1 MKEMFSSFVRYIDGM
16 LFFYKL
22 LFSSCRQRPW
32 LRSLGTI
39 AVDGSLV
46 QTYIFRCVL
55 VDRLFI
61 YRFHRNIPSGK
72 DFICKKCYD
81 YHRSQMST
89 TGDVIN
95 MCNRVANFFQP
106 LMPNSS
112 HFTTK
117 RLKNAKNIAQ
127 VKQLSYGYH
136 HHIYFPT
143 QTQQKSQKI
152 AIQLEGCQRSH

>member
-1 MKEMFSSFVRYIDGM
+1 M
-16 LFFYKL
+16 LSTHDLKFQVN
-22 LFSSCRQRPW
+22 RHH
-32 LRSLGTI
+32 GTI

-55 VDRLFI
+55 VSRLFI

-81 YHRSQMST
+81 YHHSQMST

-95 MCNRVANFFQP
+95 MCNRVVNFFQP
-106 LMPNSS
+106 LMPNSC

-127 VKQLSYGYH
+127 VKQLSYGIIIIIFIFLH
-136 HHIYFPT
+136 KHNKNHR
-143 QTQQKSQKI
+143 K
-152 AIQLEGCQRSH
+152 

>member
-1 MKEMFSSFVRYIDGM
+1 
-16 LFFYKL
+16 
-22 LFSSCRQRPW
+22 
-32 LRSLGTI
+32 
-39 AVDGSLV
+39 
-46 QTYIFRCVL
+46 
-55 VDRLFI
+55 
-61 YRFHRNIPSGK
+61 
-72 DFICKKCYD
+72 
-81 YHRSQMST
+81 MST

-95 MCNRVANFFQP
+95 MCNRVVNFFQP

-143 QTQQKSQKI
+143 QSQQKSQKI
-152 AIQLEGCQRSH
+152 AIQSEGCQRSLTAHGLAAQVKNINYPQIILSYNKGANKKQQHSASAIGHVQYHHFIYNNHNSHNTIAR